1 MNAADLLAAQR
12 VVPVVVIEEA
22 GDAVPLA
29 KTLLASGL
37 DAIEVTLRTDAGIDA
52 IEQIANEVPG
62 MLVGAG
68 SVRRAAQ
75 IAAVKSA
82 GALFA
87 VSPGSSDALL
97 EAVADAELP
106 FVPGA
111 VTASEMLKLL
121 DLGYT
126 LQKFFPAE
134 LSGGAAF
141 LNAVA
146 APIPEVSFMPTGGI
160 GPDNANDYLSLANV
174 ACIGGSWIAPPALLR
189 AKNFDAIAE
198 LATAAAELKAIY
210 DTGSKQASPRSSA
223 P

>member
-1 MNAADLLAAQR
+1 MNAADALAAYR
-12 VVPVVVIEEA
+12 VVPVVVIDDA
-22 GDAVPLA
+22 VDAVPLA
-29 KTLLASGL
+29 KTLAAAGL
-37 DAIEVTLRTDAGIDA
+37 NAIEVTLRTMAGLEA
-52 IEQIANEVPG
+52 IERIANDVPD

-75 IAAVKSA
+75 IAEVRSA
-82 GALFA
+82 GAAFA

-97 EAVADAELP
+97 EAAADAELP

-141 LNAVA
+141 LKAIGS
-146 APIPEVSFMPTGGI
+146 PIPEISFMPTGGVS
-160 GPDNANDYLSLANV
+160 PENASDYLSLVNV
-174 ACIGGSWIAPPALLR
+174 ACIGGSWIAPSTLLR
-189 AKNFDAIAE
+189 EKDFDAIAG
-198 LATAAAELKAIY
+198 LAAAAARL
-210 DTGSKQASPRSSA
+210 
-223 P
+223 

>member
-12 VVPVVVIEEA
+12 VVPVVVIDNA
-22 GDAVPLA
+22 DDAVPLA
-29 KTLLASGL
+29 KTLLENGL
-37 DAIEVTLRTDAGIDA
+37 DAIEVTLRTAAGLDA
-52 IEQIANEVPG
+52 IERIASEVPG

-75 IAAVKSA
+75 VAAVKSA
-82 GALFA
+82 GASFA

-111 VTASEMLKLL
+111 VTASEILGLL

-141 LNAVA
+141 LRAIG

-160 GPDNANDYLSLANV
+160 GPGNAGDYLSLPNV
-174 ACIGGSWIAPPALLR
+174 ACIGGSWIAPPGLLR
-189 AKNFDAIAE
+189 DGNFAAIAE
-198 LATAAAELKAIY
+198 LAAAAASLTTTFES
-210 DTGSKQASPRSSA
+210 GSR
-223 P
+223 

>member
-1 MNAADLLAAQR
+1 VNAADLLARQR
-12 VVPVVVIEEA
+12 VVPVVVIDNA
-22 GDAVPLA
+22 DDAVPLA

-37 DAIEVTLRTDAGIDA
+37 DAIEVTLRTGAGLEA
-52 IEQIANEVPG
+52 IERIASEVPD

-68 SVRRAAQ
+68 SIRRAAQ
-75 IAAVKSA
+75 VAEVKAA

-97 EAVADAELP
+97 ESVADAELP

-111 VTASEMLKLL
+111 VTASETLKLL

-134 LSGGAAF
+134 ISGGAAY
-141 LNAVA
+141 LKAIA

-160 GPDNANDYLSLANV
+160 GPDNASDYLSLANV
-174 ACIGGSWIAPPALLR
+174 TCIGGSWIAPPALLR
-189 AKNFDAIAE
+189 EKNFDAIAE
-198 LATAAAELKAIY
+198 FATAAAKL
-210 DTGSKQASPRSSA
+210 
-223 P
+223 

>member
-1 MNAADLLAAQR
+1 MNAADLLAGQR
-12 VVPVVVIEEA
+12 VVPVVVIDDA
-22 GDAVPLA
+22 DHAVPLA
-29 KTLLASGL
+29 RTLLASGL
-37 DAIEVTLRTDAGIDA
+37 NAIEVTLRTKAGLDA
-52 IEQIANEVPG
+52 IERIASDVPD

-75 IAAVKSA
+75 VAEVKSA
-82 GALFA
+82 GAVFA

-111 VTASEMLKLL
+111 VTASEILGLL

-141 LNAVA
+141 LEAVG
-146 APIPEVSFMPTGGI
+146 APIPEVRFMPTGGI
-160 GPDNANDYLSLANV
+160 SPANANDYLSLDNV
-174 ACIGGSWIAPPALLR
+174 ACIGGSWIAPTVLLR
-189 AKNFDAIAE
+189 EQDFEAIAG
-198 LATAAAELKAIY
+198 LAAAAAKL
-210 DTGSKQASPRSSA
+210 
-223 P
+223 

>member
-1 MNAADLLAAQR
+1 VNAADLLARQR
-12 VVPVVVIEEA
+12 VVPVVVIDNA
-22 GDAVPLA
+22 SDAVPLA
-29 KTLLASGL
+29 KILLASGL
-37 DAIEVTLRTDAGIDA
+37 NAIEVTLRTEAGLEA
-52 IEQIANEVPG
+52 IERIAKDVPD

-75 IAAVKSA
+75 IAEVKSA
-82 GALFA
+82 GAVFA

-97 EAVADAELP
+97 EAAADAELP

-134 LSGGAAF
+134 LAGGAAF
-141 LNAVA
+141 LKAIG

-160 GPDNANDYLSLANV
+160 SPGNAKDYLSLENV
-174 ACIGGSWIAPPALLR
+174 ACIGGSWIASSALLQV
-189 AKNFDAIAE
+189 KDFDAIAG
-198 LATAAAELKAIY
+198 LASAAAKL
-210 DTGSKQASPRSSA
+210 
-223 P
+223 

>member
-1 MNAADLLAAQR
+1 MNAADLLQGQH
-12 VVPVVVIEEA
+12 VVPVVVIDDA
-22 GDAVPLA
+22 QSAVPLA

-37 DAIEVTLRTDAGIDA
+37 GAIEVTLRTRAGLEA
-52 IEQIANEVPG
+52 IERIAAEVPD

-68 SVRRAAQ
+68 SVRRASQ
-75 IAAVKSA
+75 IADVKSA
-82 GALFA
+82 GAQFA

-97 EAVADAELP
+97 EAVADAEMP

-134 LSGGAAF
+134 LSGGVAF
-141 LNAVA
+141 LKAVA

-160 GPDNANDYLSLANV
+160 RPDNAMDYLSLQNV
-174 ACIGGSWIAPPALLR
+174 ACIGGTWIAPPELLR
-189 AKNFDAIAE
+189 ENDFDAIAE
-198 LATAAAELKAIY
+198 LARKASGLTATC
-210 DTGSKQASPRSSA
+210 DSGSR
-223 P
+223 

>member
-22 GDAVPLA
+22 DDAVPLA

-68 SVRRAAQ
+68 SVRHATQ

-141 LNAVA
+141 LKAVA

-160 GPDNANDYLSLANV
+160 GPDNAKDYLSLSNV

-189 AKNFDAIAE
+189 AKNYDAIAE
-198 LATAAAELKAIY
+198 LAAAAAELKAIY
-210 DTGSKQASPRSSA
+210 ETGSK
-223 P
+223 

>member
-1 MNAADLLAAQR
+1 MNAADLLAGQR
-12 VVPVVVIEEA
+12 VVPVVVIDDA

-37 DAIEVTLRTDAGIDA
+37 TAIEVTLRTEAGLEA
-52 IEQIANEVPG
+52 IERIASDVPE

-75 IAAVKSA
+75 IAEVKAA

-87 VSPGSSDALL
+87 VSPGSSDSLL
-97 EAVADAELP
+97 DAAADAELP

-141 LNAVA
+141 LKAVG

-160 GPDNANDYLSLANV
+160 GPDNADDYLSLGNV
-174 ACIGGSWIAPPALLR
+174 ACIGGSWIAPSALL
-189 AKNFDAIAE
+189 ADQDFDAIAG
-198 LATAAAELKAIY
+198 LAAAAAKL
-210 DTGSKQASPRSSA
+210 
-223 P
+223 

>member
-12 VVPVVVIEEA
+12 VVPVVVIDNA
-22 GDAVPLA
+22 DDAVPLA
-29 KTLLASGL
+29 KTLLENGL
-37 DAIEVTLRTDAGIDA
+37 DAIEVTLRTAAGLDA
-52 IEQIANEVPG
+52 IERIASEVPG

-75 IAAVKSA
+75 VAAVKSA
-82 GALFA
+82 GASFA

-111 VTASEMLKLL
+111 VTASEMLGLL

-141 LNAVA
+141 LRAIG

-160 GPDNANDYLSLANV
+160 GPGNAGDYLSLPNV
-174 ACIGGSWIAPPALLR
+174 ACIGGSWIAPPGLLR
-189 AKNFDAIAE
+189 DGNFAAIAE
-198 LATAAAELKAIY
+198 LAAAAASLTTTFES
-210 DTGSKQASPRSSA
+210 GSR
-223 P
+223 

>member
-12 VVPVVVIEEA
+12 VVPVVVID
-22 GDAVPLA
+22 DADDSVPLA
-29 KTLLASGL
+29 KTLLSSGL
-37 DAIEVTLRTDAGIDA
+37 DAIEVTLRTAAGLDA
-52 IEQIANEVPG
+52 IERIATQVPG

-75 IAAVKSA
+75 IAEVKSA
-82 GALFA
+82 GAVFA

-97 EAVADAELP
+97 EAAADAELP
-106 FVPGA
+106 FVAGA

-134 LSGGAAF
+134 LSGGVAF
-141 LNAVA
+141 LKAVS

-160 GPDNANDYLSLANV
+160 GPDNAKDYLALPNV
-174 ACIGGSWIAPPALLR
+174 ACIGGSWIAPPGLLH
-189 AKNFDAIAE
+189 AKDFAAIAE
-198 LATAAAELKAIY
+198 LATAAANLTATSES
-210 DTGSKQASPRSSA
+210 GSR
-223 P
+223 

>member
-1 MNAADLLAAQR
+1 MNAAELLNRQR
-12 VVPVVVIEEA
+12 VVPVVVIDDA
-22 GDAVPLA
+22 SDAVPLA
-29 KTLLASGL
+29 KTLIASGL
-37 DAIEVTLRTDAGIDA
+37 NAIEVTLRTEAGLEA
-52 IEQIANEVPG
+52 IERIASDVPQ

-75 IAAVKSA
+75 VAEVKSA

-87 VSPGSSDALL
+87 VSPGSNDALL
-97 EAVADAELP
+97 EAAADAALP

-141 LNAVA
+141 LRAVG
-146 APIPEVSFMPTGGI
+146 APIPEVTFMPTGGI
-160 GPDNANDYLSLANV
+160 SLDNAQAYLSLSNV
-174 ACIGGSWIAPPALLR
+174 ACIGGSWIAPPDLLR
-189 AKNFDAIAE
+189 DKDFDAIAS
-198 LATAAAELKAIY
+198 LAGAAARL
-210 DTGSKQASPRSSA
+210 
-223 P
+223 

>member
-1 MNAADLLAAQR
+1 MNAADLLATQR
-12 VVPVVVIEEA
+12 VVPVVVIEDA
-22 GDAVPLA
+22 DDAVPLA

-97 EAVADAELP
+97 EAVADAQLP

-111 VTASEMLKLL
+111 VTASEMLNLL

-141 LNAVA
+141 LKAVA

-160 GPDNANDYLSLANV
+160 GPDNANDYLSLSNV

-198 LATAAAELKAIY
+198 LAAAAAELKAIY
-210 DTGSKQASPRSSA
+210 ETGSK
-223 P
+223 